1 MIKVCKRTVDEFNKY
16 GYRTIHLFKDYYLIR
31 NYPIKSVKFSTYA
44 LRKIFKEKEDIKQ
57 WKN

>member
-44 LRKIFKEKEDIKQ
+44 LRKIFKEKEDIK
-57 WKN
+57 